1 MFTVHL
7 SKPEATLDAVKKAYP
22 KLRASDAALLATAIV
37 LTGRY
42 AIADYDGRQFQWT
55 KDHDELV
62 AAVAQEVGQIQREH
76 TVKTKKAAKAMLEE
90 EPAVVVVALT
100 PNFAAAEKAL
110 GRRKD
115 LIALLHKLGEE
126 GLEYVYAPT
135 DIGWQWA
142 LDRASWATHLNEE
155 LVRRVKIKTNFTEG
169 AVGVE
174 MGAAGTR
181 KRASR
186 AKASKAEKEA
196 EVEPVEA
203 AGE

>member
-7 SKPEATLDAVKKAYP
+7 SKPESTLDAVKKAYP
-22 KLRASDAALLATAIV
+22 KLPASDAALLATALV

-42 AIADYDGRQFQWT
+42 ANAEYDGRQFQWT

-62 AAVAQEVGQIQREH
+62 GAVAKEVGQIQRDH
-76 TVKTKKAAKAMLEE
+76 AVKTKKAAKAMLEE
-90 EPAVVVVALT
+90 EPAVVLVGLT
-100 PNFAAAEKAL
+100 PNYSVAEKAL

-115 LIALLHKLGEE
+115 LIALLNELAQE
-126 GLEYVYAPT
+126 GLEYVYSPT

-142 LDRASWATHLNEE
+142 LDRANWATYLNEE
-155 LVRRVKIKTNFTEG
+155 LVRRVKVKTNFTAG

-174 MGAAGTR
+174 MGAVGAR

-186 AKASKAEKEA
+186 ARAKPEKEA

-203 AGE
+203 GGQ